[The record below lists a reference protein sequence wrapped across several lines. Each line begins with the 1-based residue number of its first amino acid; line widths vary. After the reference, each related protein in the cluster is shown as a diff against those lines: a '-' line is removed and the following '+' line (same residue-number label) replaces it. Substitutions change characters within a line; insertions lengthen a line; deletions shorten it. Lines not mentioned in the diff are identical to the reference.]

1 MIMKNILS
9 KLSMNKKLALI
20 TFVLGLIAVFAGN
33 PYRGNSVTM
42 DTKELAL
49 IVDKTVDHVSAEEL
63 ADWIIQGKSD
73 FKLLDLRTEKE
84 FNEYHISSAELVP
97 LAELNEYPL
106 LRNEKI
112 VLYSEGGIHS
122 AQAWMLLRAK
132 GYKAVY
138 MLFGGLEEWT
148 DKILFPRIA
157 QNATPGQTAAFEK
170 IKEVSKFFGGSPQV
184 SGTAEEVSA
193 KKPMPKLEMPGGT
206 SAPTAGKKKKKEGC

>member
-1 MIMKNILS
+1 MKNIFPKIS
-9 KLSMNKKLALI
+9 VNKKLGLLA
-20 TFVLGLIAVFAGN
+20 FVLGLIAVFAGN
-33 PYRGNSVTM
+33 PYSGNSVTL
-42 DTKELAL
+42 DAKELAL

-84 FNEYHISSAELVP
+84 FNEYHIPNADLVP

-132 GYKAVY
+132 GYKAAY

-148 DKILFPRIA
+148 DKILFPKLA
-157 QNATPGQTAAFEK
+157 QNATPDQIAVFEK
-170 IKEVSKFFGGSPQV
+170 MKEVSKFFGGSPQV
-184 SGTAEEVSA
+184 GGTAEEVST
-193 KKPMPKLEMPGGT
+193 KKQMPKLEMPGGT

>member
-1 MIMKNILS
+1 MKNILS
-9 KLSMNKKLALI
+9 KLSMNKKLALVA
-20 TFVLGLIAVFAGN
+20 FVLGLVAIFAGN
-33 PYRGNSVTM
+33 PYRGNSVTL

-84 FNEYHISSAELVP
+84 FNEYHIPPAELVP
-97 LAELNEYPL
+97 LADLNEYPL

-122 AQAWMLLRAK
+122 AQAWMLLKAK
-132 GYKAVY
+132 GYRGVY

-148 DKILFPRIA
+148 DKILFPKIS
-157 QNATPGQTAAFEK
+157 QNATQEQLAAFEK
-170 IKEVSKFFGGSPQV
+170 MKEVSKFFGGSPQTG
-184 SGTAEEVSA
+184 GTAEEVST
-193 KKPMPKLEMPGGT
+193 KKSMPKLEMPAGT
-206 SAPTAGKKKKKEGC
+206 STPKAGKKKEGC

>member
-1 MIMKNILS
+1 MKNFFP
-9 KLSMNKKLALI
+9 KLSLNKKLALLAFI
-20 TFVLGLIAVFAGN
+20 LGLIAIFAGN
-33 PYRGNSVTM
+33 PYRGSSVTL
-42 DTKELAL
+42 DTKELSL

-84 FNEYHISSAELVP
+84 FNEYHIPSAELVP
-97 LAELNEYPL
+97 LAELNQYPL

-122 AQAWMLLRAK
+122 AQAWMLLRAN

-138 MLFGGLEEWT
+138 MLFGGLEEWA
-148 DKILFPRIA
+148 DKILFPKLA
-157 QNATPGQTAAFEK
+157 QNATPEQTTAFEK
-170 IKEVSKFFGGSPQV
+170 MKEVSKFFGGSPQV
-184 SGTAEEVSA
+184 GGATEEVSS
-193 KKPMPKLEMPGGT
+193 KKPMPKLEMPTGG

>member
-1 MIMKNILS
+1 MKIIFS
-9 KLSMNKKLALI
+9 KLSMNSKLVLVA
-20 TFVLGLIAVFAGN
+20 FALGLVAVFAGN
-33 PYRGNSVTM
+33 PYRGNSVTL

-49 IVDKTVDHVSAEEL
+49 IVDKTVDHVLPEEL

-84 FNEYHISSAELVP
+84 FNEYHIPNAELVP
-97 LAELNEYPL
+97 LAELNEYSI

-148 DKILFPRIA
+148 DKILFPKIP
-157 QNATPGQTAAFEK
+157 QNATQEQLTAFEK
-170 IKEVSKFFGGSPQV
+170 MKEVSKFFGGSPQTG
-184 SGTAEEVSA
+184 GTAEEISTN
-193 KKPMPKLEMPGGT
+193 KPMPKLEMPAQT
-206 SAPTAGKKKKKEGC
+206 KTDAAQKKKKKEGC